1 MSLRGCREFIKYCPV
16 LRATSD
22 DQQIMFINHTLRQDT
37 NHLPELNT
45 NPTVI
50 GPDGYVM
57 TIHDLPP
64 RNTKRWVTRRKAQV
78 VYAVQAGLITLED
91 ACERYSLTPEEF
103 ASWQTM
109 IKKHGIAGLRVTHL
123 TKYRKSDKA
132 GFYDESEA

>member
-1 MSLRGCREFIKYCPV
+1 
-16 LRATSD
+16 
-22 DQQIMFINHTLRQDT
+22 MFVNHTLRRDA
-37 NHLPELNT
+37 NYLSESNA

-57 TIHDLPP
+57 TIHDLPS

-78 VYAVQAGLITLED
+78 VYAVQAGLIRLED

-109 IKKHGIAGLRVTHL
+109 IKKHGIGGLRITRL
-123 TKYRKSDKA
+123 TQYRKSDKA
-132 GFYDESEA
+132 RLSNSPEA